1 MPDLED
7 KQDSNGSGQPTG
19 PATVVRARLSGTK
32 SKKRSSKS
40 KPKAGGRRAD
50 TTTNPAKSQKTG
62 PDRQIPSADLPRK
75 TLEDALRVARVIKD
89 EYASK
94 LATWEDI
101 AKALGFSA
109 TNPNNKYF
117 LWAATAYGLVEKDQ
131 SDQYSLTETAR
142 KILAQTYE
150 GERREGIIK
159 AIAKPAIL
167 GRFYSDYGAS
177 LLPSGDI
184 FRNVL
189 EQKYGI
195 PQSRIDETIDL
206 ILKNARFA
214 ELLDEQP
221 DGKYRLRSG
230 NEAVG
235 IGPAAPPTGAAATEA
250 PSAPPET
257 DSATDYKNACF
268 VITPIGDE
276 GSPERKHADTM
287 LRHLITP
294 VLKEHNLTAIRADQI
309 AKPGHVTKQT
319 VEHIAYCRV
328 CITDL
333 SFGNQNAHYEL
344 GVRHA
349 FNLASVQVIRKGDK
363 IPFDVQQGRT
373 IILDTSDPYTIMD
386 RIATAKAELSEHV
399 KAILSG
405 TNVQEDSP
413 IRMYLPKLS
422 VKFS

>member
-1 MPDLED
+1 MA
-7 KQDSNGSGQPTG
+7 KQAAKTAKKQNGKSG
-19 PATVVRARLSGTK
+19 SEK
-32 SKKRSSKS
+32 
-40 KPKAGGRRAD
+40 
-50 TTTNPAKSQKTG
+50 
-62 PDRQIPSADLPRK
+62 QIPSADLPRK
-75 TLEDALRVARVIKD
+75 TLEVALRVARVIKD

-94 LATWEDI
+94 LATWDDI

-117 LWAATAYGLVEKDQ
+117 LWAATAYGLVEKDAN
-131 SDQYSLTETAR
+131 DQYRLTETAR
-142 KILAQTYE
+142 KILAQTYD

-177 LLPSGDI
+177 LLPSGEI

-195 PQSRIDETIDL
+195 PQSRIDETIEL

-235 IGPAAPPTGAAATEA
+235 IGVTESPPRTGISEA

-257 DSATDYKNACF
+257 DSATDYASACL

-294 VLKEHNLTAIRADQI
+294 VPKDHNLTGIRADQI
-309 AKPGHVTKQT
+309 AKPGHITKQT

-349 FNLASVQVIRKGDK
+349 FNLASVQIIRKGDK

-373 IILDTSDPYTIMD
+373 IIIDTADPYTIMD

-399 KAILSG
+399 KAILAG
-405 TNVQEDSP
+405 TNAQEDSP

-422 VKFS
+422 VKFT

>member
-1 MPDLED
+1 MSDLES
-7 KQDSNGSGQPTG
+7 KPGANGNAQPLK
-19 PATVVRARLSGTK
+19 RKRKK
-32 SKKRSSKS
+32 SKKYKAKSKS
-40 KPKAGGRRAD
+40 TAKGAGGSKPQSGKAGAER
-50 TTTNPAKSQKTG
+50 P
-62 PDRQIPSADLPRK
+62 IPSADLPRK
-75 TLEDALRVARVIKD
+75 TLEDALRVATAIKD
-89 EYASK
+89 EYAGK

-101 AKALGFSA
+101 AKALGFSP

-117 LWAATAYGLVEKDQ
+117 LWAATAYGLIEKDEN
-131 SDQYSLTETAR
+131 DQYRLTEIAR

-167 GRFYSDYGAS
+167 GRFFSDYGGA
-177 LLPSGDI
+177 LLPSGEI

-189 EQKYGI
+189 EQKYSI
-195 PQSRIDETIDL
+195 PQSRIDETIQL
-206 ILKNARFA
+206 ILQNARFA
-214 ELLDEQP
+214 EILEEQP
-221 DGKYRLRSG
+221 EGKYRLRSG
-230 NEAVG
+230 NEAIG
-235 IGPAAPPTGAAATEA
+235 ITPSEISTGPAEASIPPMDKE
-250 PSAPPET
+250 
-257 DSATDYKNACF
+257 SATDYKNACF
-268 VITPIGDE
+268 VITPIGEE

-287 LRHLITP
+287 LRHLISP
-294 VLKEHNLTAIRADQI
+294 VLKEHNLSAIRADQI
-309 AKPGHVTKQT
+309 AKPGHITKQT
-319 VEHIAYCRV
+319 VELIAYCRV

-349 FNLASVQVIRKGDK
+349 FNLASVQIIRKGDK

-373 IILDTSDPYTIMD
+373 IIIDTSDPYTIMD
-386 RIATAKAELSEHV
+386 RMAAAKAELSEHV

-422 VKFS
+422 VKFA

>member
-1 MPDLED
+1 MSDSKVGQE
-7 KQDSNGSGQPTG
+7 SNGNAHSAGPVIIERAKPGDAKKKKGRSKGSSGAG
-19 PATVVRARLSGTK
+19 ARRAGSASKDQRSGTE
-32 SKKRSSKS
+32 RL
-40 KPKAGGRRAD
+40 
-50 TTTNPAKSQKTG
+50 
-62 PDRQIPSADLPRK
+62 IPSAELPRK

-89 EYASK
+89 EYAGK

-101 AKALGFSA
+101 AKSLGFSA
-109 TNPNNKYF
+109 TNPNNKYY
-117 LWAATAYGLVEKDQ
+117 LWAATAYGLVEKDET
-131 SDQYSLTETAR
+131 DQYRLTETAR

-159 AIAKPAIL
+159 SIAKPAIL

-206 ILKNARFA
+206 ILRNARFA

-230 NEAVG
+230 NEAIG
-235 IGPAAPPTGAAATEA
+235 ISPAESSTKAGARET
-250 PSAPPET
+250 PSVSADL
-257 DSATDYKNACF
+257 DSATDYKHACF
-268 VITPIGDE
+268 IITPIGDE
-276 GSPERKHADTM
+276 GSPERKHADAM
-287 LRHLITP
+287 LRHLISP
-294 VLKEHNLTAIRADQI
+294 VLKEHSITAIRADQI

-349 FNLASVQVIRKGDK
+349 FNLASVQIIRKGDK

-373 IILDTSDPYTIMD
+373 IIIDTADPYSIMD
-386 RIATAKAELSEHV
+386 RIETAKAELSEHV

-413 IRMYLPKLS
+413 IRMYLPSLS

>member
-1 MPDLED
+1 M
-7 KQDSNGSGQPTG
+7 
-19 PATVVRARLSGTK
+19 A
-32 SKKRSSKS
+32 KS
-40 KPKAGGRRAD
+40 KPKPKRAGNR
-50 TTTNPAKSQKTG
+50 KG
-62 PDRQIPSADLPRK
+62 PEKQIASADLPKK
-75 TLEDALRVARVIKD
+75 TLEDALRLPQVIRD
-89 EYASK
+89 QYAGK
-94 LATWEDI
+94 LATWGDI

-109 TNPNNKYF
+109 TNPRNKYS
-117 LWAATAYGLVEKDQ
+117 LWSATAYGLVEKDEQ
-131 SDQYSLTETAR
+131 DQYRLTEIAR
-142 KILAQTYE
+142 KILAPTYE
-150 GERREGIIK
+150 GERNEGIIK

-189 EQKYGI
+189 EQKYSI
-195 PQSRIDETIDL
+195 PQSRIDETIEL
-206 ILKNARFA
+206 ILNNARFA
-214 ELLDEQP
+214 GLLEEQP

-235 IGPAAPPTGAAATEA
+235 ISPSSGASAQAGANELVQPTPDSDST
-250 PSAPPET
+250 T
-257 DSATDYKNACF
+257 DFQNACF

-287 LRHLITP
+287 LKHLIVP
-294 VLKEHNLTAIRADQI
+294 VLEEHKIKAIRADQI
-309 AKPGHVTKQT
+309 SKPGHITKQT

-349 FNLASVQVIRKGDK
+349 FNLASVQIIRKGDK

-373 IILDTSDPYTIMD
+373 IIIDTSDPYTIMD

-399 KAILSG
+399 KAILTG
-405 TNVQEDSP
+405 ANAQEDSP

-422 VKFS
+422 VKFT